1 MTARPYRT
9 GKWLLVPLLMCVVSQ
24 VGCLE
29 LDDEG
34 DHLGA
39 ILNKTAV
46 EMVTNHEQQRT
57 LIYRPRRGALQ
68 RYSVQIGK
76 HYPCRSMPCDAP
88 FGEYQGGVLV
98 KVERGRAGTGFLSNY
113 ISVPRPFSVDKRD
126 ADANILLVNKGWYV
140 EVAGIS

>member
-1 MTARPYRT
+1 MTARHDRT
-9 GKWLLVPLLMCVVSQ
+9 IKGQLVPLLVCVVSQ

-39 ILNKTAV
+39 IMNKTAV
-46 EMVTNHEQQRT
+46 EMVANHEQQRT
-57 LIYRPRRGALQ
+57 LIYRPRRGPFQ

-76 HYPCRSMPCDAP
+76 HYPCLIKPCDAP

-98 KVERGRAGTGFLSNY
+98 TVERGHSGTGFLSNY
-113 ISVPRPFSVDKRD
+113 VGVPRPFKVDKRD

-140 EVAGIS
+140 QVTDVF